1 MLWLNSAWYFCKC
14 VYSDQCFV
22 LLGSHR
28 DFLYKSSG
36 LVGTWCSYIWDV
48 SRRGEWMIDD
58 LTMYCYPVEI
68 VTFTSVS
75 FRCGLFYWVC
85 VSSRGGKGLI
95 WTVCQQIAWATQKD
109 MGKVYKVQQG
119 LKCVLV
125 KLSQQNSFCSVC
137 MILNSSVPEKGFFK
151 KGKILNFAYSSK

>member
-1 MLWLNSAWYFCKC
+1 MLWLNSVWYFCKC

-58 LTMYCYPVEI
+58 LTMDCYPVEI
-68 VTFTSVS
+68 VAFISCLVWMWSVFLS
-75 FRCGLFYWVC
+75 MWMWVFRGWEGANLDSLPANCLSNSKGCGKSLQGAARSKMCFSEADSTKQFLFSMYDFELIC
-85 VSSRGGKGLI
+85 SRKR
-95 WTVCQQIAWATQKD
+95 
-109 MGKVYKVQQG
+109 
-119 LKCVLV
+119 
-125 KLSQQNSFCSVC
+125 
-137 MILNSSVPEKGFFK
+137 FF
-151 KGKILNFAYSSK
+151 